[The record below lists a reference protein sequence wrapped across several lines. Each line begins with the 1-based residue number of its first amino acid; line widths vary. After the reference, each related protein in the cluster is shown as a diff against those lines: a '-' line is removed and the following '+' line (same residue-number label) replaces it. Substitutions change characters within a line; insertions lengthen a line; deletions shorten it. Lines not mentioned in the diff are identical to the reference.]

1 MSFQNLLFP
10 RWGIPLTEISDVKIF
25 YLVNRTTRIRYYLRM
40 LVERSCGSAILA
52 ICKSLYG
59 AIDLVCSRIPDQ
71 PRLVFPKKPCGNL
84 YVTGYSVAS
93 TELKKKAPI

>member
-1 MSFQNLLFP
+1 MGFQNLLFP
-10 RWGIPLTEISDVKIF
+10 RWGIPLTEISDVEIF

-40 LVERSCGSAILA
+40 LVERILA
-52 ICKSLYG
+52 ISTSLYG
-59 AIDLVCSRIPDQ
+59 AVDLVCSRIPDQ

-84 YVTGYSVAS
+84 YVTRYSVAS